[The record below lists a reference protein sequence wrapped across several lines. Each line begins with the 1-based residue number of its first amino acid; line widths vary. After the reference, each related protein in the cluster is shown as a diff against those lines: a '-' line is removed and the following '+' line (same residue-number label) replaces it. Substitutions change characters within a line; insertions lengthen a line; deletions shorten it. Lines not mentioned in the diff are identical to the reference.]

1 MALLLLILAL
11 ALLPGAASLPLFD
24 QDEAAYAGF
33 ARGMVESGRWVL
45 HDFPWSEMHR
55 KPPLALWLIAT
66 SFSLLGESWFSL
78 RLPGALC
85 IALSVLWTAWRG
97 AAHFGRERA
106 ALAALLLASSLFP
119 IFGRVALVD
128 PALLLG
134 ETIAFFGLLDL
145 LAGRRAGALS
155 VGLGLAI
162 GLLAKGPA
170 ILVFLGV
177 GLPALALLHPE
188 RRRLWSPGLALALL
202 LGFGPLL
209 SWVWWTWQEDGG
221 VTVRWMLDWYLLR
234 RTSGAVLGQSGPPG
248 TYLLLFMLFATP
260 WTGLL
265 AAGALQMV
273 RRRALA
279 SERALLAWLLGGWL
293 VWELLSS
300 KLPAYSIG
308 AWPALAM
315 VAAQP
320 LLDDEGP
327 PRWSLLLSALVSAAL
342 GLGLIGVGLA
352 LEEDTVLLGLVLCG
366 AWLLLS
372 GPTAMALLASGRRT
386 AGMWVGAICAPVLL
400 SLAFTVGLPELRP
413 RLHITWSVAQTVEQ
427 LAPAGTPVRLAD
439 AWRLPSLIYYLEGQG
454 RAVEVVPRDTQ
465 PDGGPGVWIL
475 AELPRELDGRRWAR
489 VEGWVPDKGVPTSF
503 YVVVGGP

>member
-1 MALLLLILAL
+1 MALLLLLLAL
-11 ALLPGAASLPLFD
+11 SLLPGAASLPLFD

-33 ARGMVESGRWVL
+33 ARGMVESGSWVL
-45 HDFPWSEMHR
+45 HDYPWSEMHR
-55 KPPLALWLIAT
+55 KPPLALWLIAA
-66 SFSLLGESWFSL
+66 SFTVLGESWFSL

-85 IALSVLWTAWRG
+85 LSLSVLWVAWRG

-106 ALAALLLASSLFP
+106 ALAALLLATSLVP
-119 IFGRVALVD
+119 LFGRVALVD

-134 ETIAFFGLLDL
+134 ETIAFFGLLDVL
-145 LAGRRAGALS
+145 KGRRSGALS

-177 GLPALALLHPE
+177 GLPALAILHPE
-188 RRRLWSPGLALALL
+188 RRRLLSTWLALALL
-202 LGFGPLL
+202 LGFLPLL
-209 SWVWWTWQEDGG
+209 AWGWRTWQEDGG
-221 VTVRWMLDWYLLR
+221 ATVRWMLDWYLLK

-248 TYLLLFMLFATP
+248 TYLLLFLLFATP

-265 AAGALQMV
+265 LAGALQLV
-273 RRRALA
+273 RRRDLA
-279 SERALLAWLLGGWL
+279 SERALLAWLLGGWI

-300 KLPAYSIG
+300 KLPAYSLG
-308 AWPALAM
+308 AWPALAL

-327 PRWSLLLSALVSAAL
+327 PRWSLWVSALVSVAL

-352 LEEDTVLLGLVLCG
+352 LEEDLVLPGLALCG

-372 GPTAMALLASGRRT
+372 GPTAMVLLARGRR
-386 AGMWVGAICAPVLL
+386 ALGLGVGAICAPALL
-400 SLAFTVGLPELRP
+400 ALAFTVGLPELRP

-427 LAPAGTPVRLAD
+427 LAPAGASVHLVD

-454 RAVEVVPRDTQ
+454 REVEIVPREARPGD
-465 PDGGPGVWIL
+465 GVWIL
-475 AELPRELDGRRWAR
+475 AELPQELDGKRWAR

-503 YVVVGGP
+503 YVVVTGP